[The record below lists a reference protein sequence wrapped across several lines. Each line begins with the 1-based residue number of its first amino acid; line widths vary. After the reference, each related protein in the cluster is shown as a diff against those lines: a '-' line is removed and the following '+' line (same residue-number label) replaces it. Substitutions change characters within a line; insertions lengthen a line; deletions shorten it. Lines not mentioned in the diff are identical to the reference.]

1 MQLSTGIET
10 QKERTLAMLEDK
22 EFMCWLFERYGRFI
36 WYTVKKFCRR
46 TDLWEDIVQ
55 ESLLRLLSCTPR
67 LRNLSE
73 QKLTGYIAVTTRN
86 TTYALLWKE
95 EKNRENCISLESI
108 DIAED
113 GLGLEEII
121 LQKERIEQLA
131 KACLGLPDE
140 VYYLLTSYYILG
152 YRTEEMAEELG
163 CPPNHVRMKMT
174 RARRQVRKRI
184 QEQNKEGIL

>member
-1 MQLSTGIET
+1 MSQITFEQTENMSNE
-10 QKERTLAMLEDK
+10 
-22 EFMCWLFERYGRFI
+22 EFMKWLFECFGLVI
-36 WYTVKKFCRR
+36 WRTAKKYCRNKA
-46 TDLWEDIVQ
+46 LWEEIVQ
-55 ESLLRLLSCTPR
+55 ESLLRLLSCIPR
-67 LRNLSE
+67 LRKLSE
-73 QKLTGYIAVTTRN
+73 QKLAGYIAVTTRN

-163 CPPNHVRMKMT
+163 CPPKHVRMKMT
-174 RARRQVRKRI
+174 RARRQVRKLI

>member
-73 QKLTGYIAVTTRN
+73 QKLAGYIAVTTRN

-95 EKNRENCISLESI
+95 GKNQE
-108 DIAED
+108 
-113 GLGLEEII
+113 
-121 LQKERIEQLA
+121 
-131 KACLGLPDE
+131 
-140 VYYLLTSYYILG
+140 
-152 YRTEEMAEELG
+152 
-163 CPPNHVRMKMT
+163 
-174 RARRQVRKRI
+174 KRI

>member
-1 MQLSTGIET
+1 MFSENKREKRGISQKVEKMGFISAMQLSTGIET

-86 TTYALLWKE
+86 TTYAFLWKE
-95 EKNRENCISLESI
+95 EKNQE
-108 DIAED
+108 
-113 GLGLEEII
+113 
-121 LQKERIEQLA
+121 
-131 KACLGLPDE
+131 
-140 VYYLLTSYYILG
+140 
-152 YRTEEMAEELG
+152 
-163 CPPNHVRMKMT
+163 
-174 RARRQVRKRI
+174 KRI
-184 QEQNKEGIL
+184 QEQKKEGIL

>member
-1 MQLSTGIET
+1 
-10 QKERTLAMLEDK
+10 MLEDK

-55 ESLLRLLSCTPR
+55 ESLLRLLSCIPR

-73 QKLTGYIAVTTRN
+73 QKLAGYIAVTTRN

-95 EKNRENCISLESI
+95 EKKRENCISLESI

-152 YRTEEMAEELG
+152 YRTEEIAEELG
-163 CPPNHVRMKMT
+163 CPPKHVRMKMT

>member
-1 MQLSTGIET
+1 MSQITFEETENMSNQDFMSWVFENFGQL
-10 QKERTLAMLEDK
+10 
-22 EFMCWLFERYGRFI
+22 I
-36 WYTVKKFCRR
+36 WYTAKKYCW
-46 TDLWEDIVQ
+46 TEGLWEEIMQ
-55 ESLLRLLSCTPR
+55 ESLLRLLSCIPR
-67 LRNLSE
+67 LRKLSE
-73 QKLTGYIAVTTRN
+73 QKLAGYIAVTTRN

-163 CPPNHVRMKMT
+163 CPPKHVRIKMT
-174 RARRQVRKRI
+174 RARRQVRKLI

>member
-1 MQLSTGIET
+1 
-10 QKERTLAMLEDK
+10 MLEDK

-55 ESLLRLLSCTPR
+55 ESLLRLLSCIPR

-95 EKNRENCISLESI
+95 EKNRE
-108 DIAED
+108 
-113 GLGLEEII
+113 
-121 LQKERIEQLA
+121 
-131 KACLGLPDE
+131 
-140 VYYLLTSYYILG
+140 
-152 YRTEEMAEELG
+152 
-163 CPPNHVRMKMT
+163 
-174 RARRQVRKRI
+174 KRI

>member
-1 MQLSTGIET
+1 MFSENKREKRGISQKVEKMGFISAMQLSTGIET

-86 TTYALLWKE
+86 TTYAFLWKE
-95 EKNRENCISLESI
+95 EKNQE
-108 DIAED
+108 
-113 GLGLEEII
+113 
-121 LQKERIEQLA
+121 
-131 KACLGLPDE
+131 
-140 VYYLLTSYYILG
+140 
-152 YRTEEMAEELG
+152 
-163 CPPNHVRMKMT
+163 
-174 RARRQVRKRI
+174 KRI

>member
-67 LRNLSE
+67 LRKLSE
-73 QKLTGYIAVTTRN
+73 QKLAGYIAVTTRN

-95 EKNRENCISLESI
+95 EKNRENCMHLFGVHRHSRGWTRAGGDHPSKRADRSTRESM
-108 DIAED
+108 
-113 GLGLEEII
+113 LGL
-121 LQKERIEQLA
+121 A
-131 KACLGLPDE
+131 
-140 VYYLLTSYYILG
+140 
-152 YRTEEMAEELG
+152 
-163 CPPNHVRMKMT
+163 
-174 RARRQVRKRI
+174 
-184 QEQNKEGIL
+184 

>member
-1 MQLSTGIET
+1 MSAAI
-10 QKERTLAMLEDK
+10 
-22 EFMCWLFERYGRFI
+22 
-36 WYTVKKFCRR
+36 
-46 TDLWEDIVQ
+46 
-55 ESLLRLLSCTPR
+55 SS
-67 LRNLSE
+67 
-73 QKLTGYIAVTTRN
+73 
-86 TTYALLWKE
+86 E

-131 KACLGLPDE
+131 KACLDLSDE
-140 VYYLLTSYYILG
+140 AYYLMTSCYILG
-152 YRTEEMAEELG
+152 YRTEEIAEELG

>member
-1 MQLSTGIET
+1 MITWICSVVSDPDDQEFLIELY
-10 QKERTLAMLEDK
+10 E
-22 EFMCWLFERYGRFI
+22 EFHALMFSVARRYNNN
-36 WYTVKKFCRR
+36 WMSC
-46 TDLWEDIVQ
+46 EDIVQ
-55 ESLLRLLSCTPR
+55 ESLLRLLSCIPR
-67 LRNLSE
+67 LRKLSE
-73 QKLTGYIAVTTRN
+73 QKLAGYIAVTTRN

-113 GLGLEEII
+113 ALGLEEII

-131 KACLGLPDE
+131 KVCLDLPDE
-140 VYYLLTSYYILG
+140 AYYLLTSYYILG
-152 YRTEEMAEELG
+152 YRTEEIAEELG